1 MATGLSSAEIG
12 RLQATGFTVLDRADI
27 QLLGSQ
33 LIRLRIPPNMP
44 LETARDLVI
53 DAAPQSTADFVH
65 YYRPGQETECAGPHC
80 TAAGLI

>member
-53 DAAPQSTADFVH
+53 DAAPQSTADFV
-65 YYRPGQETECAGPHC
+65 
-80 TAAGLI
+80 